1 MMTKKFTHAYKQAP
15 WRLKIRGIAWV
26 IVFVVAFIVIA
37 LTNLNISAR
46 TYAAGI
52 EAQRL
57 IGEKETLNQKIADLR
72 NRLGVTTSFRY
83 VSSRYSEIGFH
94 TFNNSD
100 AVVYLSVPGYYVPE
114 LEIDLQPS
122 TKNQASPILKPVYT
136 QSLWDL
142 LLEGAIKLSKNKMR

>member
-1 MMTKKFTHAYKQAP
+1 MTKKFTHAYKQAP
-15 WRLKIRGIAWV
+15 WRLKIRGVAWV
-26 IVFVVAFIVIA
+26 IVFVIAFIVIA
-37 LTNLNISAR
+37 LTNLSISAR

-57 IGEKETLNQKIADLR
+57 IGEKETINQNIADLR
-72 NRLGVTTSFRY
+72 SQLGTITSY
-83 VSSRYSEIGFH
+83 SHVSSRYAEIGYH

-114 LEIDLQPS
+114 LEIDMPPS

-142 LLEGAIKLSKNKMR
+142 LLEGAIKLSKNTTR